1 VAIKIV
7 ENMNENLEEILQE
20 YQILTNHGLHPNIP
34 MLFGIHRSVSYKIIK
49 ERIKLFFWFFGIGSS
64 SISHLPT

>member
-1 VAIKIV
+1 MSRATEISTKREVAIKIV

-34 MLFGIHRSVSYKIIK
+34 MLFGIHRSVSYKII
-49 ERIKLFFWFFGIGSS
+49 
-64 SISHLPT
+64 